1 MLSKNKFNLL
11 IFLLVLALFTGATIE
26 FSEGSVFIGVLLI
39 GIAFLLMMR
48 VRFEAA
54 AKVKAHRPLMLL
66 GAFIIVAD
74 VVYNLHAANQLGT
87 IDTMTFFLGASLI
100 AYGAKREELR
110 RMGRFGT
117 YMSATFLSLFITF
130 YSVLPKLR
138 NEVIHDFDHYFVLL
152 PTVNI
157 IQLLGIPVQ
166 VVARETVWM
175 RGAEDMTVI
184 IGGPCSGLYSMFL
197 LTSIVVGYS
206 QIEQYEDKRKL
217 FLMIPLVIV
226 VAYVANLVRVTALY
240 VAGYYYGTETMLTV
254 HVHLGWVIFA
264 VVATVIM
271 YLLTRIK

>member
-26 FSEGSVFIGVLLI
+26 FGEGSPLVGVVLI
-39 GIAFLLMMR
+39 GAAFLLMMR

-54 AKVKAHRPLMLL
+54 VRVEARKPFILL
-66 GAFIIVAD
+66 GAFIIAAD
-74 VVYNLHAANQLGT
+74 LGYNLNAANQLGT

-100 AYGAKREELR
+100 ACGVNREELR

-117 YMSATFLSLFITF
+117 FMSATFLTLFITF
-130 YSVLPKLR
+130 YVLLPRLN

-152 PTVNI
+152 PTVHI
-157 IQLLGIPVQ
+157 VQLLGIPMEVL
-166 VVARETVWM
+166 ARETV
-175 RGAEDMTVI
+175 RLSGVEDMTVI

-197 LTSIVVGYS
+197 LTSIVVGYA

-217 FLMIPLVIV
+217 FLMIPLVVV
-226 VAYVANLVRVTALY
+226 VAYLANLVRVTALY
-240 VAGYYYGTETMLTV
+240 VAGYYYGTETMMTV
-254 HVHLGWVIFA
+254 HVHLGWIIFA

-271 YLLTRIK
+271 YLLTRIR